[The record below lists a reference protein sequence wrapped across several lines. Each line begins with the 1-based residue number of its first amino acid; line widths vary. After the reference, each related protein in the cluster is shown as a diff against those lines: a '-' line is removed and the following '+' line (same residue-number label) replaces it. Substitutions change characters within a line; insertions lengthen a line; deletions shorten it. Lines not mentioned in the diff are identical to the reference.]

1 MTPTVD
7 QNLFNGLLRNW
18 TVALRVFEDDA
29 FTKDHDK
36 KIL

>member
-18 TVALRVFEDDA
+18 TVALRVFDDDQ
-29 FTKDHDK
+29 FVKDHDK